1 MISERLKSLRKE
13 RGVTQRVVARG
24 ADIAER
30 QYQEYEYGEK
40 KPGCDILIALADF
53 FNVSTDYLL
62 GRTDNPEV
70 NR

>member
-1 MISERLKSLRKE
+1 MVSDRLKLLRKE

-40 KPGCDILIALADF
+40 KPGCDMLITLAEF
-53 FNVSTDYLL
+53 FNVSIDYLV
-62 GRTDNPEV
+62 GRTDKPEV